1 MAVVLPAP
9 GGAQSTTFLCF
20 FKASMSLSVTSYM
33 GRSDFTVHSLSNKA
47 CTPTKCSH
55 DEAFK
60 TKNLACLYILKF
72 KGKL

>member
-33 GRSDFTVHSLSNKA
+33 GRSDFTVHSLPNKT
-47 CTPTKCSH
+47 CTPTKCCH
-55 DEAFK
+55 NEALK
-60 TKNLACLYILKF
+60 TKNMACLKVF
-72 KGKL
+72 